1 MASKIC
7 IVTDQHLSA
16 NPRVWKEALSLSKYG
31 YDVSIVTKFNSHIHK
46 KRDFELLERL
56 PKDIKY
62 IPAYSLIREDVGL
75 TKILLLKGL
84 PKFAII
90 AKRFGIETSYLISNS
105 LRTTFKVAR
114 AQSADLYIAHVEG
127 GFFVGKL
134 LAKKGAKVAF
144 DFEDWYSNDYLID
157 TRPIKLLKSLES
169 FAMNNGVYTTAPSK
183 AMASALSKEY
193 NKSKTPTV
201 IYNSFP
207 RETDSTNKD
216 ENKKPCL
223 VWFSQTV
230 GSGRGLEKLID
241 SLKNVFR
248 PLQIKLIGNCSGQ
261 YKSQLESL
269 FPYSLGHSLEFIP
282 PVKHHELHAIL
293 QNCDLG
299 LAIEDD
305 FPENKNTTVSNK
317 ILQYLQ
323 AGLKVLAT
331 STEGQK
337 EIQNVLG
344 DAVMIV
350 PAKNNA
356 TWAQKISDL
365 LNMEVDKQDIV
376 NKYCANLSW
385 DIQEKKLIEAVEH
398 ALADK

>member
-1 MASKIC
+1 MAYKIC

-31 YDVSIVTKFNSHIHK
+31 YSVSIVTKFNSPIHK

-56 PKDIKY
+56 PKGIKY
-62 IPAYSLIREDVGL
+62 IPAYSLIRADVSL
-75 TKILLLKGL
+75 TKMLLLKGL

-134 LAKKGAKVAF
+134 LAMKGAKVAF
-144 DFEDWYSNDYLID
+144 DFEDWYSNDYLVD
-157 TRPIKLLKSLES
+157 TRPVKLLKSLES
-169 FAMNNGVYTTAPSK
+169 FAMNKGVYVSAPSK
-183 AMASALSKEY
+183 AMSLALSKEY
-193 NKSKTPTV
+193 NKSRVPTV

-207 RETDSTNKD
+207 LEKNTATSTVG
-216 ENKKPCL
+216 KPSL

-230 GSGRGLEKLID
+230 GTGRGLEKLIS
-241 SLKNVFR
+241 SLHDV
-248 PLQIKLIGNCSGQ
+248 PESIILKLIGNCSEK
-261 YKSQLESL
+261 YKSQLETL

-282 PVKHHELHAIL
+282 PVKHYELHSIL
-293 QNCDLG
+293 QSCDLG
-299 LAIEDD
+299 LAIEND

-331 STEGQK
+331 NTKGQK
-337 EIQNVLG
+337 EIQNSIG
-344 DAVMIV
+344 EAIV
-350 PAKNNA
+350 IVSAKHNDD
-356 TWAQKISDL
+356 WAREISNL
-365 LNMEVDKQDIV
+365 LNKKIDRQDIAE
-376 NKYCANLSW
+376 KYYLNFSW
-385 DIQEKKLIEAVEH
+385 EVQEKRLVEQVEN